1 MDQMRQHIE
10 NKDKAWLVSTLHSA
24 GDAIMTCDSADRLD
38 FANTEALKILGY
50 KLPEILGKPFAEV
63 LKIYRDG
70 QDQAVP
76 LWDHTSP
83 VKLQE
88 KTGLPRHSYYLR
100 PDGSKSYLSAHLSP
114 LLSETGDYLGKV
126 VVFRDISRIIRT
138 AVRCRYII

>member
-88 KTGLPRHSYYLR
+88 KTGLPRHSY
-100 PDGSKSYLSAHLSP
+100 
-114 LLSETGDYLGKV
+114 
-126 VVFRDISRIIRT
+126 
-138 AVRCRYII
+138 